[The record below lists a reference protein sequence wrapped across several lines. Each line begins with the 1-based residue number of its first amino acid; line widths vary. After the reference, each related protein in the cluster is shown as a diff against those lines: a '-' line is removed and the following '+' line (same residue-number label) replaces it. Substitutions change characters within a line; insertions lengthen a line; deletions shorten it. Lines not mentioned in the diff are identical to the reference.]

1 MSTSLRPAARARQT
15 LAGLALLGLAGLGLL
30 LIATSVAS
38 ANLTAGTDVL
48 DVSGQVSVTS
58 LLGSETIPLSGT
70 VTVQRSSAQIQ
81 SGIYVI
87 DAEIIAMDLVGTSVT
102 GAIAVVES
110 ATLVSPGEIRS
121 LVAAPAKFPASSF
134 FDVFIVVSLPA
145 SPTATVTRRNEVPLH
160 LVPMSGGSK
169 VSLSEWPPLG
179 MTYAAVPTPCVPLI
193 PILPQEICVTSLS
206 ITITGGPPTATPTA
220 TPIASPTPTPDP
232 SVGGIA
238 ELAEVAGTPLDAAG
252 SSGGNAGILAGVAVA
267 IAAGV
272 VALGGAAWY
281 ARRATAGLG

>member
-1 MSTSLRPAARARQT
+1 MSTSLRPAARTRQT

-70 VTVQRSSAQIQ
+70 VTIQRSSAQIQ

-134 FDVFIVVSLPA
+134 FDVFIVV
-145 SPTATVTRRNEVPLH
+145 
-160 LVPMSGGSK
+160 
-169 VSLSEWPPLG
+169 
-179 MTYAAVPTPCVPLI
+179 
-193 PILPQEICVTSLS
+193 
-206 ITITGGPPTATPTA
+206 
-220 TPIASPTPTPDP
+220 
-232 SVGGIA
+232 
-238 ELAEVAGTPLDAAG
+238 
-252 SSGGNAGILAGVAVA
+252 
-267 IAAGV
+267 
-272 VALGGAAWY
+272 
-281 ARRATAGLG
+281 

>member
-30 LIATSVAS
+30 LVATSVAD

-70 VTVQRSSAQIQ
+70 VTIQRSSAQIQ
-81 SGIYVI
+81 GGVYII
-87 DAEIIAMDLVGTSVT
+87 DAEIIAMDLAGTSVT

-110 ATLVSPGEIRS
+110 ATLVSSGEIRS
-121 LVAAPAKFPASSF
+121 LQAAPAKFPASSF
-134 FDVFIVVSLPA
+134 FDAFIVVSLPA

-160 LVPMSGGSK
+160 LVPMSGGNE

-179 MTYAAVPTPCVPLI
+179 ATYEAVPTPCVPLV
-193 PILPQEICVTSLS
+193 PILPQNICVTSLS
-206 ITITGGPPTATPTA
+206 ITITSGPPTATPTPLPTS
-220 TPIASPTPTPDP
+220 TPGP
-232 SVGGIA
+232 VGGIA
-238 ELAEVAGTPLDAAG
+238 ELAEVARTPLKATG
-252 SSGGNAGILAGVAVA
+252 SSGSGISVVAAGVAVA
-267 IAAGV
+267 AAAAAV
-272 VALGGAAWY
+272 LLGSAAWY
-281 ARRATAGLG
+281 ARKRRLG

>member
-15 LAGLALLGLAGLGLL
+15 LAGLALVGLAGLGLL
-30 LIATSVAS
+30 LVATSVAS
-38 ANLTAGTDVL
+38 ANLTPGTDVL

-70 VTVQRSSAQIQ
+70 VTIQRSSAQIQ
-81 SGIYVI
+81 GVYII
-87 DAEIIAMDLVGTSVT
+87 DAEIIAMDLAGTSVT
-102 GAIAVVES
+102 GPIAVVES
-110 ATLVSPGEIRS
+110 ATLVSTGEIRG
-121 LVAAPAKFPASSF
+121 LQPAPAKFPASSF
-134 FDVFIVVSLPA
+134 FDAFIVVSLPA

-179 MTYAAVPTPCVPLI
+179 VTYAAVPTPCVPLI

-220 TPIASPTPTPDP
+220 TPISSPTPTPDP

-252 SSGGNAGILAGVAVA
+252 SSGGNVASVAAA
-267 IAAGV
+267 IAVGA

-281 ARRATAGLG
+281 ARRRRVG